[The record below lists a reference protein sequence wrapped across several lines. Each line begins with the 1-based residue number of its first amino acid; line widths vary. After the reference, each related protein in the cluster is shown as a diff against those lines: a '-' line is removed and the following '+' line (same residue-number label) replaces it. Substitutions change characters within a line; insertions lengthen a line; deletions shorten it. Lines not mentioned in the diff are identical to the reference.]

1 MNGYLVSDNI
11 SSKNISTDYLQ
22 ERAARAVSVG
32 LSEVRAGPAGVPLQ
46 PPPARHCP
54 RRPQARQ
61 RPLVQPGRRLQ
72 VHRLRPLLQCPGGGG
87 PPSAERRCASFS
99 CKLKFMK
106 ISQSRRRPLLLGP
119 SPG

>member
-1 MNGYLVSDNI
+1 MTTYLA
-11 SSKNISTDYLQ
+11 KNISTDYLQ

-32 LSEVRAGPAGVPLQ
+32 LSEVRAGPAGVSLQ
-46 PPPARHCP
+46 PTPARHRP

-61 RPLVQPGRRLQ
+61 RALVQPGRRLQ
-72 VHRLRPLLQCPGGGG
+72 VHRLRPLLQRAGGGG

-99 CKLKFMK
+99 CKQKFMK